1 MRNYLTNRN
10 FGAFDIFDD
19 VFDNFFKPVT
29 FSNKISSMRA
39 DIKENEKEYELSVD
53 LPGFDKKDINLT
65 LDNGYLTI
73 SAKTEQKEEDDKSNY
88 IRRERVCSY
97 QRTFYV
103 GDAVTE
109 EDIKA
114 KYNNGRLDL
123 IIPKLERK
131 EIPARHIT
139 ID

>member
-10 FGAFDIFDD
+10 LGAFDIFDD
-19 VFDNFFKPVT
+19 IFDNFFKPVT
-29 FSNKISSMRA
+29 FSNKTLSMRA
-39 DIKENEKEYELSVD
+39 DIKESEKEYELALD

-65 LDNGYLTI
+65 LNNGYLTV
-73 SAKTEQKEEDDKSNY
+73 SAKTEQKEEDDKANY

-97 QRTFYV
+97 QRSFYV

-114 KYNNGRLDL
+114 KYNNGTLSL
-123 IIPKLERK
+123 TVPKIERK
-131 EIPARHIT
+131 EIPARHIV

>member
-10 FGAFDIFDD
+10 FGTFDIFDD
-19 VFDNFFKPVT
+19 IFDNFFKPVA
-29 FSNKISSMRA
+29 FSNKVGNMRA
-39 DIKENEKEYELSVD
+39 DVKENEKEYELAVD

-65 LDNGYLTI
+65 LNNGYLTI
-73 SAKTEQKEEDDKSNY
+73 SAKTEQKEENESNY

-97 QRTFYV
+97 QRSFYV

-114 KYNNGRLDL
+114 KYNNGTLNL
-123 IIPKLERK
+123 TVPKLERK
-131 EIPARHIT
+131 EIPARHIQ

>member
-10 FGAFDIFDD
+10 FNTFDIFDD
-19 VFDNFFKPVT
+19 LFDNFFKPAT
-29 FSNKISSMRA
+29 FSSKVGNMRA
-39 DIKENEKEYELSVD
+39 DIKENEKEYELAVD

-65 LDNGYLTI
+65 LNDGYLTI
-73 SAKTEQKEEDDKSNY
+73 SAKLEEKQEDKENY
-88 IRRERVCSY
+88 IRRERVSSY

-103 GDAVTE
+103 GDVVSE

-114 KYNNGRLDL
+114 KYNNGTLTL
-123 IIPKLERK
+123 NIPKLERK
-131 EIPARHIT
+131 EIPTKHIE

>member
-10 FGAFDIFDD
+10 FGTFDIFDD
-19 VFDNFFKPVT
+19 IFDNFFKPAT
-29 FSNKISSMRA
+29 FSNKVSSMRA
-39 DIKENEKEYELSVD
+39 DIKESEKEYELAVD

-73 SAKTEQKEEDDKSNY
+73 SAKTEQKEQDDSNY

-97 QRTFYV
+97 QRSFYV
-103 GDAVTE
+103 GDVVTE
-109 EDIKA
+109 QDIKA
-114 KYNNGRLDL
+114 KYNNGTLVL
-123 IIPKLERK
+123 NIPKLERK
-131 EIPARHIT
+131 EIPAKHIE

>member
-10 FGAFDIFDD
+10 LGTFDFFDD
-19 VFDNFFKPVT
+19 IFDNFFKPVT
-29 FSNKISSMRA
+29 FSNKVASMRA

-73 SAKTEQKEEDDKSNY
+73 SAKTEQKEENSNY

-97 QRTFYV
+97 QRSFYV

-114 KYNNGRLDL
+114 KYNNGTLNL
-123 IIPKLERK
+123 TIPKLEKK
-131 EIPARHIT
+131 EIPARHIQ

>member
-10 FGAFDIFDD
+10 LGAFDIFDD
-19 VFDNFFKPVT
+19 FFDSFFKPTT
-29 FSNKISSMRA
+29 FSNKVGNMRA

-53 LPGFDKKDINLT
+53 LPGFEKKDINLT
-65 LDNGYLTI
+65 LNNGYLTI
-73 SAKTEQKEEDDKSNY
+73 SAKNEEKQEDDKNY

-97 QRTFYV
+97 QRSFYV
-103 GDAVTE
+103 GDVVTE

-114 KYNNGRLDL
+114 KYNNGTLSL
-123 IIPKLERK
+123 TVPKVERK
-131 EIPARHIT
+131 ELPAKHIE

>member
-10 FGAFDIFDD
+10 FNTFDIFDD
-19 VFDNFFKPVT
+19 FFDSFFKPTT
-29 FSNKISSMRA
+29 FNQKVGNMRA

-65 LDNGYLTI
+65 LNDGYLTI
-73 SAKTEQKEEDDKSNY
+73 SAKAEEKQEDKDNY
-88 IRRERVCSY
+88 IRRERVCSC
-97 QRTFYV
+97 QRSFYV
-103 GDAVTE
+103 GDVISE

-114 KYNNGRLDL
+114 KYNNGTLVL
-123 IIPKLERK
+123 NIPKLERK
-131 EIPARHIT
+131 EIPTRHIQ